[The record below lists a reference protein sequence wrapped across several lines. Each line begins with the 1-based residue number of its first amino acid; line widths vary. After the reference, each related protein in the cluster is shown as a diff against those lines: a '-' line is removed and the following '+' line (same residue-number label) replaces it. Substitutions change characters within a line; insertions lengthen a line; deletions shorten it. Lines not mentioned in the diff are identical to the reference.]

1 MAGVPDEW
9 AKEWAVFDAIGEEN
23 VRQNIAKHVYDGA
36 RKISVE
42 QWLEYQASRDSA
54 ASRRETLRLANEAND
69 LARSANVAAS
79 EANTI
84 ARSSAA
90 AAKRSAAAAWTSNI
104 IAMAALAAA
113 ITAIVLSTIG
123 KHWFS

>member
-9 AKEWAVFDAIGEEN
+9 LKEWAEFDALGEAA
-23 VRQNIAKHVYDGA
+23 VRQNVAKHVYGDS
-36 RKISVE
+36 RIKSVN
-42 QWLEYQASRDSA
+42 QWLAFRASQDSA
-54 ASRRETLRLANEAND
+54 DSRRETLRVANEAND
-69 LARSANVAAS
+69 LARSANAAAS

-84 ARSSAA
+84 ARNSAA

-104 IAMAALAAA
+104 IAAAALIAA
-113 ITAIVLSTIG
+113 IVAIVLSTIG